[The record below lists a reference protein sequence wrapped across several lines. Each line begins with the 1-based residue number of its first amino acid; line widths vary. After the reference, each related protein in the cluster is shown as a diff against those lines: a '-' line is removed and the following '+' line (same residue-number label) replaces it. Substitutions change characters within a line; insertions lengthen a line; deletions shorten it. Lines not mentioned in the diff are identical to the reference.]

1 MWDLNTNTYGLQP
14 CRTIWNIYIYIYKCI
29 DIYVLENKTKL
40 PAQETEINTNKIE
53 RMLDKSRN

>member
-1 MWDLNTNTYGLQP
+1 MQNYMEY
-14 CRTIWNIYIYIYKCI
+14 IYIYIYKCI